1 MPEGHTI
8 HREARLQRAGLGSG
22 PITACSP
29 QGRFHAGAQRID
41 GRRIETI
48 DAVGKH
54 LLYRFEGRR
63 FLHVHL
69 GLVGRFTMH
78 GADPP
83 PPSPNTRLS
92 LHGDATVYLIGPAT
106 CELLDPLQVKSLVER
121 LGPDPLDTAADPDGF
136 FQAMERRST
145 PIGAT
150 MLDQGVIAGIGNV
163 YRSELLFLTGIH
175 PDRPAGELSP
185 HERET
190 LWKLA
195 VEHLA
200 EGERIG
206 RIVTVAPREVGAARR
221 SELPK
226 ELRLYVYQRWHQ
238 PCRRCGTEITR
249 WELGGRLIW
258 ACPSCQPR

>member
-8 HREARLQRAGLGSG
+8 HREARLQRAGLGPG
-22 PITACSP
+22 PISASSP

-41 GRRIETI
+41 GRRIEAI

-69 GLVGRFTMH
+69 GLVGRFVMH
-78 GADPP
+78 TADPP

-92 LHGDATVYLIGPAT
+92 LVGDATVYLTGPAM
-106 CELLDPLQVKSLVER
+106 CELLDPLQVRRLVER
-121 LGPDPLDTAADPDGF
+121 LGPDPLDPEVDADRCSE
-136 FQAMERRST
+136 ALARRAT

-150 MLDQGVIAGIGNV
+150 ILDQSVIAGIGNV

-175 PDRPAGELSP
+175 PDRPAAELSP
-185 HERET
+185 PEREA
-190 LWKLA
+190 LWKLS
-195 VEHLA
+195 VDLLA
-200 EGERIG
+200 EGERTG
-206 RIVTVAPREVGAARR
+206 RIVTVAPREVGATRR

-226 ELRLYVYQRWHQ
+226 ELRLYVYKRWHQ